1 MGKKAGGRVR
11 VKQLGP
17 KGGMPMIGNPMDELS
32 IPPDEMIQLPPR
44 MDKSLSQIWPL
55 SETFTMKYD
64 RFSVI
69 YPNYLDSTKTLKQGR
84 RISSVEAIEKPT
96 VMDIGLALQLMGM
109 RHVVQPYKG
118 YPRDAE
124 SQWENLGRVLVDL
137 PKQNRDGFDTANV
150 VELGVDGAFDI
161 DGQSESETWNKN
173 QLLREIAARIPQLT
187 SRKERIAREKAWQA
201 AEEQRAAEEA
211 ALLHKSASQKVS
223 SAVTGNK
230 KKIKGKKKR

>member
-1 MGKKAGGRVR
+1 

-44 MDKSLSQIWPL
+44 MDKSFSQIWPL

-69 YPNYLDSTKTLKQGR
+69 YPNYLDSTKTVKQGR
-84 RISSVEAIEKPT
+84 RISSVEAVEKPT
-96 VMDIGLALQLMGM
+96 VMDIGLALQLLGM

-124 SQWENLGRVLVDL
+124 SRWENLGRVLVDL
-137 PKQNRDGFDTANV
+137 PKQKSDGFDTDSV
-150 VELGVDGAFDI
+150 VELGVDGAFDV
-161 DGQSESETWNKN
+161 DGQSGSETWNKK

-223 SAVTGNK
+223 TTVTGNK

>member
-17 KGGMPMIGNPMDELS
+17 KGGMPMIGNPMDGLS

-161 DGQSESETWNKN
+161 DGQSDSET
-173 QLLREIAARIPQLT
+173 
-187 SRKERIAREKAWQA
+187 
-201 AEEQRAAEEA
+201 
-211 ALLHKSASQKVS
+211 
-223 SAVTGNK
+223 
-230 KKIKGKKKR
+230 